1 MARSARSVKPAARA
15 TDPNRVLVVNRSFA
29 APRSRV
35 FRAFT
40 ERDQV
45 KQWFG
50 PEGFTIVAC
59 AMDIRVGGAYRI
71 VMRSSQGKEHIVRGE
86 YQEISKPDRLVFTWA
101 WEDDEGESGPETV
114 VTVSFAENDG
124 KTLVRLSHRRFESK
138 KARDA
143 HMGGWAST
151 LVCLAE
157 FLGRKKKA

>member
-1 MARSARSVKPAARA
+1 MARSAKAAA
-15 TDPNRVLVVNRSFA
+15 TDPNRVLVLSRSFA

-50 PEGFTIVAC
+50 PEGYTIGAC

-71 VMRSSQGKEHIVRGE
+71 VMRSPKGDEHTVRGE

-101 WEDDEGESGPETV
+101 WEDDEGELGPETV

-143 HMGGWAST
+143 HKGGWAST

-157 FLGRKKKA
+157 FLGRKKAA